1 MLRKLIATRNDY
13 AILLV
18 RLALAVVMFPHGAQ
32 KTLGWF
38 GGYGFHG
45 TLQFFTGKL
54 GIPAPLAVLVF
65 LAESLGAVAL
75 AFGFVGRFMAFG
87 VAATM
92 AGAVWMVH
100 LHNGFFM
107 NWTGQQAGEGIEY
120 HILVMAMALA
130 IMIRGSGALS
140 LDRLLQRRLET
151 SSPEGATPSAR
162 PTVA

>member
-18 RLALAVVMFPHGAQ
+18 RLALAAVMFPHGAQ

-45 TLQFFTGKL
+45 TLQFFTGTL
-54 GIPAPLAVLVF
+54 GIPAPVAVLVF

-87 VAATM
+87 IAATM

-120 HILVMAMALA
+120 HILVIAMALA
-130 IMIRGSGALS
+130 VMIRGIGALS
-140 LDRLLQRRLET
+140 LDRLLQRRLEAT
-151 SSPEGATPSAR
+151 SPEGATPSAR
-162 PTVA
+162 PAVA

>member
-1 MLRKLIATRNDY
+1 MFRKLIATSNDV
-13 AILLV
+13 AILVV
-18 RLALAVVMFPHGAQ
+18 RLALAAVMFPHGAQ

-54 GIPAPLAVLVF
+54 GIPAPVAVLVF

-87 VAATM
+87 IAATM
-92 AGAVWMVH
+92 VGAVWMVH
-100 LHNGFFM
+100 LNNGFFM

-120 HILVMAMALA
+120 HILVIAMALA
-130 IMIRGSGALS
+130 VMIRGSGALS
-140 LDRLLQRRLET
+140 LDRVLQRRVEANSL
-151 SSPEGATPSAR
+151 EGATPSFR
-162 PTVA
+162 PAIA